1 MSAEASAT
9 TLAVAA
15 AAASSSAKN
24 SRCSSRGISS
34 QQICRQGKSTWVSKE
49 DTVNLQALR
58 VFASYLPAGLVLRY
72 AASADPRPPVQP
84 EREDFE
90 AVVCFL
96 DVSGF
101 TALSEKLQ
109 KDHGQAGAELLNKYI
124 NAYFERLIERLSAHG
139 DDVIKLAGDALQC
152 IRRNAP
158 RWPGQQEQSLPSLVL
173 RASACCIDIVAQLN
187 NYSPVPGVVL
197 QLHIGVGAGTIS
209 SFCVGGYEGKWEYFI
224 SGEPIEQVSVAA
236 EAAGSG
242 ELVLSRSSLAR
253 LREALSTLEVEL
265 GPHAALREEGGPVAA
280 PEAGPEAGPEA
291 EPKMG
296 AEAGPE
302 VG

>member
-1 MSAEASAT
+1 LNPRGDMSAEASAT

-34 QQICRQGKSTWVSKE
+34 QHLCRQGTSKWVSKE

-109 KDHGQAGAELLNKYI
+109 KDHGQAGAELLNKYT

-139 DDVIKLAGDALQC
+139 GDVIKFAGDALQC
-152 IRRNAP
+152 IWRNAP

-173 RASACCIDIVAQLN
+173 RASACCIDIVALG
-187 NYSPVPGVVL
+187 PPF
-197 QLHIGVGAGTIS
+197 HIYICIS
-209 SFCVGGYEGKWEYFI
+209 SYTQVCAGLHTLSAAWGPAPALMPPAAQTMPCRHRRAVAKLMPPTRCPAAHPRRCPAAI
-224 SGEPIEQVSVAA
+224 VEPLPS
-236 EAAGSG
+236 
-242 ELVLSRSSLAR
+242 
-253 LREALSTLEVEL
+253 
-265 GPHAALREEGGPVAA
+265 
-280 PEAGPEAGPEA
+280 
-291 EPKMG
+291 
-296 AEAGPE
+296 
-302 VG
+302 